1 MVKNKKCNRNKRAS
15 RLIFYRRLEGN
26 NKTYKQQYQWRNHIH
41 SARFLGSGIV
51 HHRARYYAQL
61 FRILP
66 QTINLKK
73 KKPHNDG
80 HFSLL
85 GRAHCCFLDDWCG
98 NSIPKRKNRSA
109 TDWLFICLTAGAVE
123 EMKFFGDERCV
134 FMAFCASGRMACRL
148 IIPRVSLIFGSREKK
163 KKTTGYT
170 YIAHSSS
177 SHTHITTNFVR
188 AQVRSI
194 IIIKKTSRDFHGLAR
209 LSCCIYRSIHP
220 HACSVCMYIQW
231 GRDEYNNYRQSE
243 RG

>member
-148 IIPRVSLIFGSREKK
+148 IIPPVSLIFGSREKK

-177 SHTHITTNFVR
+177 SHTHIMTNFVR

-194 IIIKKTSRDFHGLAR
+194 IKKKNLPR
-209 LSCCIYRSIHP
+209 LSRIGSFVLYL
-220 HACSVCMYIQW
+220 
-231 GRDEYNNYRQSE
+231 
-243 RG
+243 